1 MTNPT
6 NPQCHQRRLRSDCAQ
21 SDQSSLCTQYVA
33 KNPRFLHADSEDSD
47 QTGRMLRQ
55 ILVFAGRICDFVD
68 FNIVDTNLAQN
79 MSSNFVIWVCRY
91 PIIDLAV

>member
-6 NPQCHQRRLRSDCAQ
+6 NAQCHQRRLRSDCTQ
-21 SDQSSLCTQYVA
+21 SDQSSLCIQCVA

-55 ILVFAGRICDFVD
+55 ILVFAGRICNFIGFVQHQSTQTWL
-68 FNIVDTNLAQN
+68 IT
-79 MSSNFVIWVCRY
+79 
-91 PIIDLAV
+91 